1 MSPTFLNC
9 LFLICSA
16 RLTAAREVN
25 RRRYRVW
32 LSENREHNNRL
43 NAGRRREA
51 RRQNPEKYRKIQRRE
66 TAEQMKNP
74 QFRIRRNL
82 RKRANKALKGISK
95 SAATLSLL
103 GCSVEHLAYH
113 LESQFRPGMTRE
125 NYGSV
130 WEIDHIKPCAAFNL
144 LDPEQQRICFHWTNL
159 QPLFSEENRRKS
171 NKV

>member
-1 MSPTFLNC
+1 MTLSFSNC
-9 LFLICSA
+9 LFLICSD
-16 RLTAAREVN
+16 RLNTVRKAN
-25 RRRYRVW
+25 RRRYRAW
-32 LSENREHNNRL
+32 LLANREHNNRL
-43 NAGRRREA
+43 NASRRREA
-51 RRQNPEKYRKIQRRE
+51 RRQHPEKYRKIQRRE
-66 TAEQMKNP
+66 MAEQMKNP
-74 QFRIRRNL
+74 QFRMRRNL
-82 RKRANKALKGISK
+82 RKRAYKALKGISK

-130 WEIDHIKPCAAFNL
+130 WEIDHIKPCASFNL
-144 LDPEQQRICFHWTNL
+144 LDPEQQRTCFHWTNL